1 MNRKDLIITFTLFW
15 ITLIL
20 TEQAFAFVKISSDPN
35 GKVLFE
41 ARDASHAEIVKEII
55 IKYGIEIKGLEQGK
69 TEKITLSFDAESR
82 EALLKSLLRHLGIK
96 NYALEFTD
104 EALTRLV
111 VVPETTSD
119 DSSWSVSPE
128 DSPRQ
133 KKFVEV
139 VQIQSVVESSQ
150 AESAGLLAGDLI
162 IEYDGVRI
170 KSATQ
175 LISEVEKKTAES
187 QIEMVIVRQNKRSQ
201 LVISSGFI
209 GVRIVTKKIPLA
221 EFKTFH

>member
-1 MNRKDLIITFTLFW
+1 MNRKYLIITLTLLW
-15 ITLIL
+15 ILLIL
-20 TEQAFAFVKISSDPN
+20 VEQAIALVKIRSAPN
-35 GKVLFE
+35 GKLIFE
-41 ARDASHAEIVKEII
+41 AQDATLTEIAKEITVE
-55 IKYGIEIKGLEQGK
+55 YNIEIKGLEQRK

-111 VVPETTSD
+111 VVPEATSD

-128 DSPRQ
+128 DSIQQ

-139 VQIQSVVESSQ
+139 VEIQSVVASSQ
-150 AESAGLLAGDLI
+150 AEWAGLLAGDLI
-162 IEYDGVRI
+162 IEYDGTRI

-175 LISEVEKKTAES
+175 LLSEVEKKTTES
-187 QIEMVIVRQNKRSQ
+187 QIEMVIVRQNKRSR
-201 LVISSGFI
+201 LVISPGFI
-209 GVRIVTKKIPLA
+209 GVRIITKRIPLA
-221 EFKTFH
+221 EFNTFH